1 MTAAKPRR
9 KGGLLKGL
17 RWLVVIVGVGLLGWR
32 MIAANLSQQLVREGS
47 EGSVKTALAWAP
59 NNPRALYARAV
70 HLIDTDPEQA
80 EKLLRQAI
88 ELAPTTGRMFS
99 RLGLL
104 LERRGEVE
112 RAEQAMSMA
121 DQLAPRNSVVQADLA
136 EYWGRRNRP
145 EEYLRHLVAVVD
157 LNADYFERAHPAMLS
172 VVDNPRYASL
182 VRKVLSEAIRDRTTD
197 WWSSFFGYASWK
209 AENLDTVRL
218 LFSIRRASYQGRS
231 PLGWE
236 FDQFM
241 ARLQRDGKWVE
252 AYFLWLNS
260 LSDDYVAVLGNVFNG
275 GFSRPLSNEGF
286 GWRFSDHDGV
296 SAKVAE
302 TEDGEGGRALRLQF
316 SGRRGQRVHVE
327 QYLMLPPGGYEFSG
341 RVRTVAIDESQ
352 GLRWQL
358 HCVAPESAEITET
371 ALFSGTEPWR
381 GFSKQLDIPAEGC
394 EIQQLQLAQA
404 GGVED
409 GRMTRGTAWFDDL
422 VLRSLD

>member
-1 MTAAKPRR
+1 MR
-9 KGGLLKGL
+9 GL
-17 RWLVVIVGVGLLGWR
+17 RWLVVVVGVGLLGWR

-47 EGSVKTALAWAP
+47 EESVKTALAWAP
-59 NNPRALYARAV
+59 DNPRALYARAV
-70 HLIDTDPEQA
+70 HLIDSDPEQA

-112 RAEQAMSMA
+112 RAEQAMSLA
-121 DQLAPRNSVVQADLA
+121 NKLAPRNSVVQADLA

-182 VRKVLSEAIRDRTTD
+182 VRTVLAEAIRDRTTD
-197 WWSSFFGYASWK
+197 WWPSFFGYASWK
-209 AENLDTVRL
+209 AKNLDTVRL

-236 FDQFM
+236 FEQFM
-241 ARLQRDGKWVE
+241 GRLQRDGKWVE

-260 LSDDYVAVLGNVFNG
+260 LNDDYVAVLGNIFNG
-275 GFSRPLSNEGF
+275 GFSRPLRNEGF
-286 GWRFSDHDGV
+286 GWRFSDDDGV
-296 SAKVAE
+296 NVEVAE
-302 TEDGEGGRALRLQF
+302 LEGGEGGRALRLEF
-316 SGRRGQRVHVE
+316 SGRRGQLVHIE
-327 QYLMLPPGGYEFSG
+327 QYLMLPPGGYELSG
-341 RVRTVAIDESQ
+341 RVRTVAIDASQ
-352 GLRWQL
+352 GVRWQL
-358 HCVAPESAEITET
+358 QCVAPKSSEITET
-371 ALFSGTEPWR
+371 ALFSGTGAWL
-381 GFSKQLDIPAEGC
+381 GFSKQLEIPAEGC
-394 EIQQLQLAQA
+394 EIQQLQLAQPSL
-404 GGVED
+404 VEE
-409 GRMTRGTAWFDDL
+409 GRMTRGTVWFDDL